1 MSKQFL
7 AVGDHLI
14 NPALLSY
21 AIFEQ
26 GAAEPRIRLGFGARA
41 NDPQGELRLSG
52 DAAREVVRWLRLNAV
67 FLSTTGGFGTIGSPA
82 KHSSEVASGGTG
94 SSANDAVVECWSQL
108 DISQPGSAGR
118 FSVAPAT

>member
-1 MSKQFL
+1 MSNQFL

-21 AIFEQ
+21 AILEE

-41 NDPQGELRLSG
+41 NDPQGELQLSG

-67 FLSTTGGFGTIGSPA
+67 FLSTMGGFGTIGAPA
-82 KHSSEVASGGTG
+82 KHSSEVASEGAGP
-94 SSANDAVVECWSQL
+94 SANDAVVQCWSQL

-118 FSVAPAT
+118 FSIAPAT